1 MKTLI
6 SKYWLVLMAL
16 VSVCMFTACSS
27 DDDDAVAPVFP
38 QVQKLAGEAGDEL
51 DFTFEANTNWSLASS
66 AIWCKMEQGENTDA
80 FVLNGQAGKQTIKV
94 KLTDDDASKDL
105 SVAQLVLT
113 MGGQKA
119 AIAEVTRSAAGY
131 SVTVFDEEGNDITET
146 GLVVGYDEYTKFS
159 VQANYRFAVTNTPDW
174 VELEGGFMVGR
185 ANENTQG
192 GVMFKEGVKD
202 ARYAISTEEGYTIT
216 IASEDGKAVKTIPVR
231 FNGMPTS
238 TMDITYPTSSRWAV
252 WNVSLDGKTFTQN
265 GSSLMGD
272 VTNEFTFNNFVPF
285 TLKTFGDEYVP
296 VVFEKVGGA
305 TLYEYGNSSVEFG
318 GEQGDLKIKVSQLNP
333 SFASSREVYV
343 YALPKAVFDAMEN
356 PEEAMINRSM
366 DDMTGMLVQEFNGD
380 YDRYFLMHFI
390 QQEPKKDDAGDDAA
404 PIVINGATY
413 ATYTCTK
420 DKDGMYNDYAS
431 AVGYAG
437 SEVYYIT
444 ANVGEYVI
452 VNPNIKDWTPT
463 DLSDIYTINSWAEE
477 IEVEPGMDEQNNW
490 TFGVSLDD
498 KMPVVMGFKD
508 GGEVVKVLVIDRNWD
523 AQSKKYNSIKRIRK

>member
-146 GLVVGYDEYTKFS
+146 GLVVGYNEYTKFS

-202 ARYAISTEEGYTIT
+202 VKYAISAEEGYSIT

-231 FNGMPTS
+231 FNGMPTN
-238 TMDITYPTSSRWAV
+238 TMDVTYPTSSPWAN
-252 WNVSLDGKTFTQN
+252 WTVSLDGKTFSQT
-265 GSSLMGD
+265 GSSSVAD
-272 VTNEFTFNNFVPF
+272 DAQTNTFTFSNFVPF
-285 TLKTFGDEYVP
+285 TLKTFGDDFTL
-296 VVFEKVGGA
+296 VVFQKQSWGLEPVYARFVTTTGEGGDIRIAVGA
-305 TLYEYGNSSVEFG
+305 TTSE
-318 GEQGDLKIKVSQLNP
+318 
-333 SFASSREVYV
+333 RECYV
-343 YALPKAVFDAMEN
+343 YALPTAEYESLGN
-356 PEEAMINRSM
+356 PESMIDEEGNVSW
-366 DDMTGMLVQEFNGD
+366 EYNK
-380 YDRYFLMHFI
+380 YFLMHFF
-390 QQEPKKDDAGDDAA
+390 QKEEKKSDTDDNAKA
-404 PIVINGATY
+404 PIVTISGY
-413 ATYTCTK
+413 QQIECTL
-420 DKDGMYNDYAS
+420 DKNGMYNAYAA
-431 AVGYAG
+431 AVGYEG
-437 SEVYYIT
+437 SEIYVAV
-444 ANVGEYVI
+444 ANVGNYV
-452 VNPNIKDWTPT
+452 
-463 DLSDIYTINSWAEE
+463 TINSNIQGWNLTDMSDIVTSNSWSEAFD
-477 IEVEPGMDEQNNW
+477 VEPGMDTNDNW
-490 TFGVSLDD
+490 VFSFRLDD
-498 KMPVVMGFKD
+498 KSPVVLGFKD
-508 GGEVVKVLVIDRNWD
+508 GGKVVKVVVIDRNWD
-523 AQSKKYNSIKRIRK
+523 AASRKHTFFKKK

>member
-1 MKTLI
+1 
-6 SKYWLVLMAL
+6 MAL

-159 VQANYRFAVTNTPDW
+159 VLANYRFAVTNTPDW
-174 VELEGGFMVGR
+174 VELEGGFMIGR

-202 ARYAISTEEGYTIT
+202 AKYAISAEEGNTIT

-231 FNGMPTS
+231 FNGMPTN
-238 TMDITYPTSSRWAV
+238 TMDVTYPTSSPWAN
-252 WNVSLDGKTFTQN
+252 WTVSLDGKTFSQT
-265 GSSLMGD
+265 GSSSVAD
-272 VTNEFTFNNFVPF
+272 DAQTNTFTFSNFVPF
-285 TLKTFGDEYVP
+285 TLKTFGDDFTL
-296 VVFEKVGGA
+296 VVFQKQSWGLEPVYERFVTTTGEGGDIRLAVGA
-305 TLYEYGNSSVEFG
+305 TTSE
-318 GEQGDLKIKVSQLNP
+318 
-333 SFASSREVYV
+333 RECYV
-343 YALPKAVFDAMEN
+343 YALPTAEYEFLGN
-356 PEEAMINRSM
+356 PESMIDEDGNI
-366 DDMTGMLVQEFNGD
+366 DWQYNK
-380 YDRYFLMHFI
+380 YFLMHFI
-390 QQEPKKDDAGDDAA
+390 QKEENKGDQPAANAPVVTVGGYKKVDC
-404 PIVINGATY
+404 VKET
-413 ATYTCTK
+413 T
-420 DKDGMYNDYAS
+420 GMYNEITSGYLGYEGDEVYVATI
-431 AVGYAG
+431 AVGD
-437 SEVYYIT
+437 
-444 ANVGEYVI
+444 YVT
-452 VNPNIKDWTPT
+452 VMPNIAGYAPEDM
-463 DLSDIYTINSWAEE
+463 SDIYGISSWGTELSP
-477 IEVEPGMDEQNNW
+477 EVSMDESGNYTFSYEINNEAPYYIAFKQN
-490 TFGVSLDD
+490 GV
-498 KMPVVMGFKD
+498 VVR
-508 GGEVVKVLVIDRNWD
+508 VVVLERNWD
-523 AQSKKYNSIKRIRK
+523 SESKQYHSIKRIRK

>member
-1 MKTLI
+1 MGI
-6 SKYWLVLMAL
+6 SEYLGINLDYAVIGIIALMAL

-146 GLVVGYDEYTKFS
+146 GLVVGYNEYTKFS

-202 ARYAISTEEGYTIT
+202 VKYAISAEEGYSIT

-231 FNGMPTS
+231 FNGMPTN
-238 TMDITYPTSSRWAV
+238 TMDVTYPTSSPWAN
-252 WNVSLDGKTFTQN
+252 WTVSLDGKTFSQT
-265 GSSLMGD
+265 GSSSVAD
-272 VTNEFTFNNFVPF
+272 DAQTNTFTFSNFVPF
-285 TLKTFGDEYVP
+285 TLKTFGDDFTL
-296 VVFEKVGGA
+296 VVFQKQSWGLEPVYERFVTTTGEGGDIRIAVGA
-305 TLYEYGNSSVEFG
+305 TTSE
-318 GEQGDLKIKVSQLNP
+318 
-333 SFASSREVYV
+333 RECYV
-343 YALPKAVFDAMEN
+343 YALPTAEYESLGN
-356 PEEAMINRSM
+356 PESMIDEEGNALAVHYHLLGRLLTENVQHEIVLPGLAEKGVLRVVFHEFGEAVPDYTLRDEGSVEK
-366 DDMTGMLVQEFNGD
+366 GYPVLV
-380 YDRYFLMHFI
+380 R
-390 QQEPKKDDAGDDAA
+390 
-404 PIVINGATY
+404 VIHVV
-413 ATYTCTK
+413 
-420 DKDGMYNDYAS
+420 
-431 AVGYAG
+431 AVGIDKGIDA
-437 SEVYYIT
+437 
-444 ANVGEYVI
+444 VGGVL
-452 VNPNIKDWTPT
+452 NIPD
-463 DLSDIYTINSWAEE
+463 
-477 IEVEPGMDEQNNW
+477 
-490 TFGVSLDD
+490 
-498 KMPVVMGFKD
+498 
-508 GGEVVKVLVIDRNWD
+508 
-523 AQSKKYNSIKRIRK
+523 

>member
-38 QVQKLAGEAGDEL
+38 QVQKLAGEAGDQL
-51 DFTFEANTNWSLASS
+51 DFTFEANTNWSLAAS

-146 GLVVGYDEYTKFS
+146 GLVVGYNEYTKFS

-202 ARYAISTEEGYTIT
+202 VKYAISAEEGYSIT

-231 FNGMPTS
+231 FNGMPTN
-238 TMDITYPTSSRWAV
+238 TMDVTYPTSSPWAN
-252 WNVSLDGKTFTQN
+252 WTVSLDGKTFSQT
-265 GSSLMGD
+265 GSSSVAD
-272 VTNEFTFNNFVPF
+272 DAQTNTFTFSNFVPF
-285 TLKTFGDEYVP
+285 TLKTFGDDFTL
-296 VVFEKVGGA
+296 VVFQKQSWGLEPVYERFVTTTGEGGDIRIAVGA
-305 TLYEYGNSSVEFG
+305 TTSE
-318 GEQGDLKIKVSQLNP
+318 
-333 SFASSREVYV
+333 RECYV
-343 YALPKAVFDAMEN
+343 YALPTAEYESLGN
-356 PEEAMINRSM
+356 PESMIDEDGNVSW
-366 DDMTGMLVQEFNGD
+366 LYNK
-380 YDRYFLMHFI
+380 YFLMHFI
-390 QQEPKKDDAGDDAA
+390 QKEETKGDQPAA
-404 PIVINGATY
+404 NAPVVTVGGYQKVDCVKET
-413 ATYTCTK
+413 T
-420 DKDGMYNDYAS
+420 GMYNEITSGYLGYEGDEVYVATV
-431 AVGYAG
+431 AVGD
-437 SEVYYIT
+437 
-444 ANVGEYVI
+444 YVT
-452 VNPNIKDWTPT
+452 VMPNIAGYAPEDM
-463 DLSDIYTINSWAEE
+463 SDIYGISSSGTELSP
-477 IEVEPGMDEQNNW
+477 EVSMDESGNYTFSYEINNEAPYYIAFKQN
-490 TFGVSLDD
+490 GV
-498 KMPVVMGFKD
+498 VVR
-508 GGEVVKVLVIDRNWD
+508 VVVLERNWD
-523 AQSKKYNSIKRIRK
+523 SESKQHHSIKRIRK

>member
-38 QVQKLAGEAGDEL
+38 QVQKLAGEAGDQL

-146 GLVVGYDEYTKFS
+146 GLVVGYNEYTKFS

-202 ARYAISTEEGYTIT
+202 VKYAISAEEGYSIT

-231 FNGMPTS
+231 FNGMPTN
-238 TMDITYPTSSRWAV
+238 TMDVTYPTSSPWAN
-252 WNVSLDGKTFTQN
+252 WTVSLDGKTFSQT
-265 GSSLMGD
+265 GTTG
-272 VTNEFTFNNFVPF
+272 VTGEETTNKFTFSNFVPF
-285 TLKTFGDEYVP
+285 TLKTAADDYTL
-296 VVFEKVGGA
+296 VVFKVQSWGLEPVYERFVKTTGEGGNIRLA
-305 TLYEYGNSSVEFG
+305 IDALES
-318 GEQGDLKIKVSQLNP
+318 GE
-333 SFASSREVYV
+333 RECYV
-343 YALPKAVFDAMEN
+343 YALPTAEYEALGNPEKMIDEEN
-356 PEEAMINRSM
+356 PNAVSWLYNK
-366 DDMTGMLVQEFNGD
+366 F
-380 YDRYFLMHFI
+380 FLMHFI
-390 QQEPKKDDAGDDAA
+390 QKEQKAEDGDNTSAA
-404 PIVINGATY
+404 PSIKIMNYLDVE
-413 ATYTCTK
+413 CTK
-420 DKDGMYNDYAS
+420 DVNGMYKEVASSFLNYTGDEIYIAS
-431 AVGYAG
+431 AAVG
-437 SEVYYIT
+437 SSLT
-444 ANVGEYVI
+444 
-452 VNPNIKDWTPT
+452 VNPNIKDWDPT
-463 DLSDIYTINSWAEE
+463 TMMETGYLYMIGSDSKE
-477 IEVEPGMDEQNNW
+477 IVPEPNVENGNW
-490 TFGVSLDD
+490 IFSFRLPDTA
-498 KMPVVMGFKD
+498 PVFMAFQDHGK
-508 GGEVVKVLVIDRNWD
+508 VVKVLVIEPTYN
-523 AQSKKYNSIKRIRK
+523 QSKKHTSIRKIRK

>member
-1 MKTLI
+1 MKTMI

-113 MGGQKA
+113 MGSQKA

-146 GLVVGYDEYTKFS
+146 GLVVGYNEYTKFS

-202 ARYAISTEEGYTIT
+202 VKYAISAEEGYSIT

-231 FNGMPTS
+231 FNGMPTN
-238 TMDITYPTSSRWAV
+238 TMDVTYPTSSPWAN
-252 WNVSLDGKTFTQN
+252 WTVSLDGKTFSQT
-265 GSSLMGD
+265 GTTG
-272 VTNEFTFNNFVPF
+272 VTGEETTNKFTFSNFVPF
-285 TLKTFGDEYVP
+285 TLKTAADDYTL
-296 VVFEKVGGA
+296 VVFKVQSWGLEAVYERFVKTTGEGGDIRLTIDA
-305 TLYEYGNSSVEFG
+305 LES
-318 GEQGDLKIKVSQLNP
+318 GE
-333 SFASSREVYV
+333 RECYV
-343 YALPKAVFDAMEN
+343 YALPTAEYEALGN
-356 PEEAMINRSM
+356 PEKMIDEEDPNAVSW
-366 DDMTGMLVQEFNGD
+366 LYNK
-380 YDRYFLMHFI
+380 YFLMHFT
-390 QQEPKKDDAGDDAA
+390 QKEQKAESGDDTSAA
-404 PIVINGATY
+404 PTIKVMNYLDVA
-413 ATYTCTK
+413 CTK
-420 DKDGMYNDYAS
+420 DVNGMYKEVASSFLNYNGDEIYVAS
-431 AVGYAG
+431 AAVG
-437 SEVYYIT
+437 SSLT
-444 ANVGEYVI
+444 
-452 VNPNIKDWTPT
+452 VNPNIKNWDPT
-463 DLSDIYTINSWAEE
+463 TMMETGYLYMIGSDGQE
-477 IEVEPGMDEQNNW
+477 IVPDPSMDENNNW
-490 TFGVSLDD
+490 VFSFRLPDTA
-498 KMPVVMGFKD
+498 PVFMAFQDNGK
-508 GGEVVKVLVIDRNWD
+508 VVKVLVVEPTYN
-523 AQSKKYNSIKRIRK
+523 QSKKHSSFSKISK